1 LANAKANPPPCQLLI
16 KLLGLARAR
25 KDYVRGIY
33 ERKSRLGG
41 KQRAKMIVSF
51 WLVAIPML
59 ESED

>member
-1 LANAKANPPPCQLLI
+1 VSTFNKT
-16 KLLGLARAR
+16 LGLARAR
-25 KDYVRGIY
+25 KDYVRGMN

-59 ESED
+59 ESGELTNPS